1 MMKSRRVSGHSMQAA
16 TDRESHNA
24 LQTEIFNKKTRAFT
38 APLPEDVMQAS
49 KSICRPFLAQSHLRT
64 I

>member
-1 MMKSRRVSGHSMQAA
+1 MVSRRVFGHSTQAA

-24 LQTEIFNKKTRAFT
+24 RQTEIFNRKTESFT
-38 APLPEDVMQAS
+38 ATLPEDVMQAS
-49 KSICRPFLAQSHLRT
+49 KSICRPFLAQSQLRT

>member
-1 MMKSRRVSGHSMQAA
+1 MESRRVLGHNTQVA

-24 LQTEIFNKKTRAFT
+24 RQTDIFNKKTRAFT

-49 KSICRPFLAQSHLRT
+49 KSICRPSLAQPHLRT